1 MNSFDMNPTGRNSFC
16 ECAAAS
22 PRMEPTPPNPNPP
35 CTEKSGCAALK
46 GFSLAMAYVPMQC
59 FENLYCPEDAL
70 CAGTLFVGLDKP
82 FCGAAISNSAYP
94 KAPAA
99 VCANCQKSGCT
110 SNSCTSNS
118 CTSNSCSS
126 CGYANRTMNP
136 GYHAGNYS
144 RNNSGYKG
152 GGLHG

>member
-1 MNSFDMNPTGRNSFC
+1 MNCFDMNPTGRNSFC

-70 CAGTLFVGLDKP
+70 CAQFD
-82 FCGAAISNSAYP
+82 
-94 KAPAA
+94 
-99 VCANCQKSGCT
+99 
-110 SNSCTSNS
+110 
-118 CTSNSCSS
+118 SCSIKKFAAPDREEMGMRVLDN
-126 CGYANRTMNP
+126 CAEE
-136 GYHAGNYS
+136 HQ
-144 RNNSGYKG
+144 K
-152 GGLHG
+152 